1 MKQLVLILLAAVAQV
16 QANNYSLQLA
26 HLNDNSLKTWEEV
39 PSNLN
44 FIYGYRDFAKMVE
57 EGKVHEGVVR
67 GCWCVCG
74 DRTYFIP
81 SLETFSSFQI
91 STHGFDEK
99 TLSIGLAWNFTMDL
113 VMRWEEQFV
122 EVDKAVARDDQCMA
136 WEGTFTIPPIEEKF
150 LDMFTFNLI
159 SEII

>member
-26 HLNDNSLKTWEEV
+26 HLNDNSLKTWDEV

-81 SLETFSSFQI
+81 SLDTFSSFQI
-91 STHGFDEK
+91 STHGFEEK
-99 TLSIGLAWNFTMDL
+99 TLSIGLAWNRTMDF
-113 VMRWEEQFV
+113 VMRWEKQFV
-122 EVDKAVARDDQCMA
+122 EKEKAVAPNDQCLA
-136 WEGTFTIPPIEEKF
+136 WEGHLYYTPRKEKF